1 MLNTLEVVGGQDAGL
16 PVYPYG
22 AEDRLD
28 SHHFVPWERRRWLNS
43 GMRLQGTP
51 ECRAIF
57 LDLIWISYDQS
68 PIGTLPA
75 DKVMLAKLTMID
87 RDHFSALCAL
97 PFGPLHKWEH
107 CECEGGEVR
116 LFHPMVLSTLND
128 AMARREDYR
137 AKSEA
142 ASAARRLL
150 RLRATLTGYNADLG
164 KNDAAVR
171 FIDHWLAEQGCAKRS
186 PDWIERGISAW
197 SNHSF
202 NHARRRP

>member
-1 MLNTLEVVGGQDAGL
+1 
-16 PVYPYG
+16 
-22 AEDRLD
+22 
-28 SHHFVPWERRRWLNS
+28 
-43 GMRLQGTP
+43 
-51 ECRAIF
+51 
-57 LDLIWISYDQS
+57 
-68 PIGTLPA
+68 
-75 DKVMLAKLTMID
+75 
-87 RDHFSALCAL
+87 
-97 PFGPLHKWEH
+97 
-107 CECEGGEVR
+107 
-116 LFHPMVLSTLND
+116 MVLHTLND

-171 FIDHWLAEQGCAKRS
+171 FIDHWLVEQGCAKRS

-202 NHARRRP
+202 NQARRRP